1 MEDFNIDKP
10 RKKYIE
16 SETLSI
22 TKACSLSSA
31 PINLRDVVDHIQR
44 TYNVNLIKTSELENG
59 LSGFLSK
66 QYDIYDDEVFTI
78 GFNANH
84 PWVRNRFTIAHEIGH
99 LVLGH
104 LCSKDSSSRTT
115 EREADLFASNL
126 LMPKSILK
134 EDFLIT
140 SSQKELS
147 KKYIVSESAMTI
159 RLIETKILKF

>member
-1 MEDFNIDKP
+1 M
-10 RKKYIE
+10 
-16 SETLSI
+16 
-22 TKACSLSSA
+22 
-31 PINLRDVVDHIQR
+31 VDHIQK
-44 TYNVNLIKTSELENG
+44 TYNVNLIKTSELDNG

-104 LCSKDSSSRTT
+104 LCSKDSSCRTT